1 MKTALLVSTYNWKEA
16 LELFLLSVQQ
26 QVELPDE
33 LIIADDGSKED
44 TRKLIDSFKTRFP
57 IPIIHIW
64 HKDTGFKKS
73 IILNKSIVKIQADYV
88 IQVDGDCI
96 LHPCFVKDHKRF
108 AEKGCYLYGSRVS
121 IKKEF
126 LSKLFSTKKTKF
138 NFFSKGIKKRTRT
151 LHFPFFAS
159 FYKPENSFSKKFRG
173 CNFSFWRD
181 DFIAVNGYN
190 EEMTGWGRE
199 DSELAIRM
207 LNHGTKGKRIR
218 YAAIVYHIWHKI
230 RSRKHLTVNDLI
242 QQEAIDKKLLR
253 CNNGVDKY
261 Y

>member
-64 HKDTGFKKS
+64 HEDKGFRRS
-73 IILNKSIVKIQADYV
+73 EILNKSIAQTNAHYIIQT
-88 IQVDGDCI
+88 DGDCI
-96 LHPCFVKDHKRF
+96 LHPSFIKDHKHF
-108 AEKGCYLYGSRVS
+108 AERGCYLYGSRVS
-121 IKKEF
+121 VKKEF
-126 LSKLFSTKKTKF
+126 LPELFSVKDVTIG
-138 NFFSKGIKKRTRT
+138 FFSNGIKKRTRN
-151 LHFPFFAS
+151 LHLPFLSS
-159 FYKPENSFSKKFRG
+159 FYRAKSVLSKKLRG
-173 CNFSFWRD
+173 CNLSFWRE

-190 EEMTGWGRE
+190 EDMTGWGRE

-207 LNHGTKGKRIR
+207 LNYGTKGKRIR
-218 YAAIVYHIWHKI
+218 YAAIVYHIWHK
-230 RSRKHLTVNDLI
+230 TVSKSGLNKNEVI

-253 CNNGVDKY
+253 CKNGIDKY
-261 Y
+261 L